1 MSTDHNSADPSVT
14 EKTESFVSHLVELR
28 TRIMWAFGV
37 VLVFFL
43 ILAFGWPGMGA
54 IYTAVAKPLMAELP
68 KGATMIST
76 DVTGTFMV
84 PMKVTFMAAF
94 VLCLPWVL
102 YQIWAFVAPGLY
114 NHEKKLIF
122 PLIVSSTLLFFCG
135 MAFAYYVFFPSVF
148 QLFVKMTPTGV
159 QMMTDIEKY
168 LSFVMTMFIAFGIVF
183 ETPVVVVTI
192 VRTGLVTVEK
202 LKEIRPYV
210 FLGAFIIGAI
220 FTPPDVLSQF
230 MLAVPLYILYEVGIL
245 AAGVIG
251 GKKTA
256 PAADSSGA

>member
-1 MSTDHNSADPSVT
+1 MSTDHNNTDPNLT
-14 EKTESFVSHLVELR
+14 EKAESFVSHLVELR
-28 TRIMWAFGV
+28 SRIVWALGV
-37 VLVFFL
+37 VLGVFF
-43 ILAFGWPGMGA
+43 ILGFGWPGMGQ
-54 IYTAVAKPLMAELP
+54 IYSLAANPLMKELP
-68 KGATMIST
+68 QGATMIAT

-148 QLFVKMTPTGV
+148 QLMVKMTPDGV
-159 QMMTDIEKY
+159 KMFTDIEKY

-183 ETPVVVVTI
+183 ETPVVVVTL
-192 VRTGLVTVEK
+192 VRTGIISVVK

-210 FLGAFIIGAI
+210 FLGAFVIGAI

-245 AAGVIG
+245 AASIIG

>member
-1 MSTDHNSADPSVT
+1 MSSEPDPSVT
-14 EKTESFVSHLVELR
+14 EKAESFVSHLVELR
-28 TRIMWAFGV
+28 TRIMWALGV
-37 VLVFFL
+37 VLVVFF
-43 ILAFGWPGMGA
+43 IMGFGWPGMGK
-54 IYTAVAKPLMAELP
+54 IYSLAANPLMKELP
-68 KGATMIST
+68 QGATMIAT

-148 QLFVKMTPTGV
+148 QLMVKMTPDGV
-159 QMMTDIEKY
+159 KMFTDIEKY

-183 ETPVVVVTI
+183 ETPVVVVTLVRSGI
-192 VRTGLVTVEK
+192 VSVAK

-210 FLGAFIIGAI
+210 FLGAFIVGAI

-230 MLAVPLYILYEVGIL
+230 MLAVPLYVLYEVGIL
-245 AAGVIG
+245 AAGIIG